1 MPSLVVFDRT
11 GQGSAFGC
19 FKTELDKTTESTI
32 PKIKP
37 CNLAN
42 IVLQPKA
49 IGSGDITGFHFMKKP
64 SRWVSYKCFIIITA
78 HLWSDKLIALL
89 ALLSLFVH
97 CCLCCLQFCVYTL
110 LFYRR
115 LLVLGTENTYYS
127 MMTTSS
133 QDWNWHF
140 FLPFI
145 C

>member
-49 IGSGDITGFHFMKKP
+49 IGTGDIIGFHFMKKP
-64 SRWVSYKCFIIITA
+64 SRWVSYLCFIIIAA
-78 HLWSDKLIALL
+78 HVWSAKLIAFL
-89 ALLSLFVH
+89 ALYLF
-97 CCLCCLQFCVYTL
+97 
-110 LFYRR
+110 LFIVAYAVFTFVFTHYYRR